1 MMGVHGRR
9 GEITGQGKKQM
20 RIVAFG
26 DIHEHLHNIG
36 KIEGVCDASLVIIT
50 GDLTTRGGVEE
61 ARVVIEWVRQY
72 NPNIY
77 ALAGNMDL
85 REVESFLADEGI
97 SLHGRGYVVE
107 ENIGIF
113 GVGGSNPTPFHTPN
127 ELDEDEIAAFILQ
140 GYREVKD
147 AALKILISHAPPANT
162 KVDRVAGGRHAGSK
176 AVREFIETYQP
187 DLCITGH
194 IHEARGE
201 DLIGETPII
210 NPGMLKN
217 GGYVEVDIENKALK
231 VALKQAAGI

>member
-1 MMGVHGRR
+1 
-9 GEITGQGKKQM
+9 M

-26 DIHEHLHNIG
+26 DIHEHLHTIG

-50 GDLTTRGGVEE
+50 GDLTTRGGIEE
-61 ARVVIEWVRQY
+61 ARGVIELVRQY

-77 ALAGNMDL
+77 ALAGNMDR

-107 ENIGIF
+107 EKIGIF

-127 ELDEDEIAAFILQ
+127 ELAEDEIAAFILQ

-147 AALKILISHAPPANT
+147 AAFKILISHAPPANT

-187 DLCITGH
+187 DLCLTGH

-201 DLIGETPII
+201 DLIGETPVI

-217 GGYVEVDIENKALK
+217 GGYVEINIENNALK
-231 VALKQAAGI
+231 AALKLAAEI